1 MFHSLSSR
9 AGHSVSHAVEQRQG
23 SMPRWRRF
31 AIALAVTACAWAN
44 PLAALAAYTCSGK
57 ITLLQ
62 HGPEGDVTISLQGD
76 GTTFDAVRLCN
87 VTFAV
92 GSIQPAHCR
101 SILAL
106 VMTAQV
112 TDRPVTF
119 WFDFNYSGPPKCS
132 PADHPAWTYLT
143 GWYWGPAMSR

>member
-1 MFHSLSSR
+1 MFHRLSSR
-9 AGHSVSHAVEQRQG
+9 GGHGVSHALEQRRG
-23 SMPRWRRF
+23 PGPRWRRA
-31 AIALAVTACAWAN
+31 AIALMAAACTWAH
-44 PLAALAAYTCSGK
+44 PLAAMAAYTCTGK
-57 ITLLQ
+57 ITMLQ
-62 HGPEGDVTISLQGD
+62 HGPEGDVTIDLQGD
-76 GTTFDAVRLCN
+76 GTKFNAVRLCN

-143 GWYWGPAMSR
+143 DWYWGPAMTQ